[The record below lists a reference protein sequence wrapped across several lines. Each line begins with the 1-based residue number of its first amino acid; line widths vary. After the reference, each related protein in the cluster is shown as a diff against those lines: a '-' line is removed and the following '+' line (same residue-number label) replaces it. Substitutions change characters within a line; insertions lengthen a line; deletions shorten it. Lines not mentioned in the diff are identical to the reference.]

1 MCVEKLSCGRSIE
14 FRGRG
19 QADGWT
25 QGCVV
30 CKVGMEEGWHRTGRL
45 GYRGNGTGAS
55 PQSEGQAQPSID
67 PKGWRPWASQ
77 VTGDGCQQSWTG
89 GDGRGG
95 SQPAAGRESP
105 TSSGVPGG
113 LADLPDL
120 GWGGHPQSGLQRETG
135 RRRMDRTP
143 GAGAA
148 RPWAAAGICPARLPG
163 RAAWKELGGSG
174 RRPRLPLSAEA
185 GAAPGPR
192 SASRAL
198 GRGWGRS
205 WARRKPREPRGL
217 GLGGQTQPRWPAPTL
232 PPPLPSPTS
241 DAVPA
246 RVSGDQAPPFPGAA
260 AAVGLERP
268 SPGPCAADPRLTS
281 QAAPLRPG
289 GCTGPVPPAGR
300 ARGRSSRADRE
311 GREGTLDAGPR
322 HSPRGATDPLG
333 RSPPLPV
340 ATINKVL
347 FFCPSCRLSLS

>member
-120 GWGGHPQSGLQRETG
+120 GWGGHPQSGLRETG

-148 RPWAAAGICPARLPG
+148 RPWAAAEICPARLPG
-163 RAAWKELGGSG
+163 RAAWEELG
-174 RRPRLPLSAEA
+174 
-185 GAAPGPR
+185 APGEDPASHSPLRRARRRVPAPR
-192 SASRAL
+192 RAPSGGVGG
-198 GRGWGRS
+198 GRGRAGNPGSLEGWGRADRRNPGGPRQPS
-205 WARRKPREPRGL
+205 RLLCPPPRRTPFRRGSPETERPPSPVPLRVWAWSARARVPAPPTRASRRKP
-217 GLGGQTQPRWPAPTL
+217 
-232 PPPLPSPTS
+232 PLS
-241 DAVPA
+241 V
-246 RVSGDQAPPFPGAA
+246 PGAA
-260 AAVGLERP
+260 R
-268 SPGPCAADPRLTS
+268 GPFPPR
-281 QAAPLRPG
+281 G
-289 GCTGPVPPAGR
+289 
-300 ARGRSSRADRE
+300 
-311 GREGTLDAGPR
+311 GREGDPRVGTGKGARGP
-322 HSPRGATDPLG
+322 
-333 RSPPLPV
+333 
-340 ATINKVL
+340 
-347 FFCPSCRLSLS
+347 